1 MRIKDIL
8 VDNKI
13 NKEKILCEIWQ
24 NVNENSIAE
33 DYYLKDEVSIII
45 RYLSEHYN
53 LITKYIWGIL
63 FKLPVDEAIMA
74 YCVEKIEKISIEEQG
89 LNRHEELNYILR
101 KSNIKQY
108 ELIEKWLQAK
118 DIYMQHV
125 AQEALAKYDML
136 RAFKLMVDLY
146 ENIGVDHEIRE
157 SIELWITYNRNSDI
171 DQYIDERGLIG
182 IL

>member
-1 MRIKDIL
+1 MRHAQPIMLDFYDKYIKHL
-8 VDNKI
+8 YV
-13 NKEKILCEIWQ
+13 Q
-24 NVNENSIAE
+24 IAE
-33 DYYLKDEVSIII
+33 LEVQKEEAVKKLK
-45 RYLSEHYN
+45 
-53 LITKYIWGIL
+53 
-63 FKLPVDEAIMA
+63 
-74 YCVEKIEKISIEEQG
+74 EEQG

-125 AQEALAKYDML
+125 AQEALAKYDMT
-136 RAFKLMVDLY
+136 RALKLMVDLY
-146 ENIGVDHEIRE
+146 ENIGFDHEIGE